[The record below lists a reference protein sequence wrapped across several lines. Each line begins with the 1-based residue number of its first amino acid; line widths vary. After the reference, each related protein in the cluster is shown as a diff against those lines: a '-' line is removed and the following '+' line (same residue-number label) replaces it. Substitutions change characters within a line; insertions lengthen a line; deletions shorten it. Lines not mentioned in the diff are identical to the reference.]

1 MNNEKK
7 PQSERDRLLGILCIL
22 GAVFIVL
29 FVVVNMSPIS
39 AWFSWLSAVLN
50 PVIIGFIIAYL
61 CNPINNWLYNKV
73 LSKVKRAKMKKGLSI
88 VLTYAIVLAIVF
100 GLLLIIVPQFV
111 FAVKDLVS
119 KLDSYVNTAIA
130 WANNLIQNS
139 ELFAEDTN
147 LFDFIDVDR
156 FTENLETFIETSG
169 DILKNIGNF
178 IVNYGTNIVGGIT
191 DLFLGLFISVYV
203 LIFKKR
209 ICEWCK
215 RLVRV
220 FLSRERYDSFIR
232 RVGHANGKF
241 GNYIIGAITDSI
253 IVAVEGFIIFSLCGI
268 PYAPLVAVI
277 VGITN
282 IIPILGPFLGAVP
295 SAFIIFIVDPGKVIL
310 FIILIIIIQQIDG
323 NIVAPFILGSSLGLS
338 SFGIIVAIT
347 VMGGLWGIPGMFIGV
362 PFFAFIA
369 DIIEEAV
376 NSRLKQIGD
385 PEFPPTEEKVDT
397 KAPSP
402 IITFVKKYGGIAVKK
417 TKLFTAQ
424 TVEKIKN
431 TKNNNKK

>member
-1 MNNEKK
+1 M
-7 PQSERDRLLGILCIL
+7 
-22 GAVFIVL
+22 
-29 FVVVNMSPIS
+29 
-39 AWFSWLSAVLN
+39 
-50 PVIIGFIIAYL
+50 
-61 CNPINNWLYNKV
+61 
-73 LSKVKRAKMKKGLSI
+73 
-88 VLTYAIVLAIVF
+88 
-100 GLLLIIVPQFV
+100 
-111 FAVKDLVS
+111 
-119 KLDSYVNTAIA
+119 
-130 WANNLIQNS
+130 
-139 ELFAEDTN
+139 
-147 LFDFIDVDR
+147 
-156 FTENLETFIETSG
+156 
-169 DILKNIGNF
+169 
-178 IVNYGTNIVGGIT
+178 
-191 DLFLGLFISVYV
+191 
-203 LIFKKR
+203 
-209 ICEWCK
+209 
-215 RLVRV
+215 
-220 FLSRERYDSFIR
+220 
-232 RVGHANGKF
+232 
-241 GNYIIGAITDSI
+241 
-253 IVAVEGFIIFSLCGI
+253 
-268 PYAPLVAVI
+268 I

-369 DIIEEAV
+369 DMIEEAV

-417 TKLFTAQ
+417 IKLFTAQ